1 MQSSTV
7 SSLEALAAEVPDGA
21 LLAVP
26 KDGSGVA
33 MAATR
38 ELVRRGVRDLHLVC
52 VPVGGLQ
59 ADILIG
65 AGAVKTIETSAVT
78 LGEHGGAPRF
88 AAAARDGSLRVLDAT
103 CPAIYAA
110 LQAGEKG
117 IPFMPLRGII
127 GSDLLRHRRDW
138 KTIDNPFDAG
148 DPIVALPAIRPDFA
162 LFHAPL
168 ADRFG
173 NVLVGAK
180 RELMLMA
187 HAAQQTLVTV
197 EEISADNLMD
207 DPLRAAGVLPA
218 IYVTRIALARRGA
231 QPLAFWDRYPEDEA
245 ELAAYAA
252 AARTAE
258 GFAGFLHAW
267 LNGRRAVA

>member
-1 MQSSTV
+1 MRIDLTTSIET
-7 SSLEALAAEVPDGA
+7 LAAAIPDGA
-21 LLAVP
+21 TLAVP
-26 KDGSGVA
+26 KDSSGAA

-38 ELVRRGVRDLHLVC
+38 ELVRRGIRNLHLVC

-65 AGAVKTIETSAVT
+65 TGAVSALETSAVT
-78 LGEHGGAPRF
+78 LGEYGTAPRF
-88 AAAARDGSLRVLDAT
+88 AAAVRDGSLRLLDAT

-117 IPFMPLRGII
+117 LPFMPLRGII
-127 GSDLLRHRRDW
+127 GTDLLRHRPDW

-173 NVLVGAK
+173 NVYVGAK

-187 HAAQQTLVTV
+187 HAARQTLVTV
-197 EEISADNLMD
+197 EEFSEDDLMA

-218 IYVTRIALARRGA
+218 SYVNAVALARRGA
-231 QPLAFWDRYPEDEA
+231 APLAFQGRYPEDEA
-245 ELAAYAA
+245 RLHGYAA

-258 GFAGFLHAW
+258 GFAEFLRVW
-267 LNGRRAVA
+267 LAPQRAAA